1 MEKVNV
7 DSPEWPRSDLVGLLP
22 RDHLLCLGLN
32 AALAV
37 KGQRAFDP
45 NAICVRHEPF
55 QRFLTKVAA
64 SEVPSECIS
73 VARRAW
79 GRGRGREGSFWRA
92 VFDDVLLR
100 SLFEEEDDLPVLD
113 YSVVDIVPAV
123 ASSLESFVRNYVGV
137 ESRNVR
143 YFQKLEEAR
152 TGGGGRSNENLSV
165 SFDVTDVVSSQQCL
179 WRIEQD
185 KGASFEAVRR
195 VADVNW

>member
-113 YSVVDIVPAV
+113 YSVVDIVP
-123 ASSLESFVRNYVGV
+123 G
-137 ESRNVR
+137 

-185 KGASFEAVRR
+185 KGVSFEAVRR